1 MTKTKF
7 AAAAF
12 LMLAA
17 LPLCALA
24 QQGAP
29 AGTAAIPD
37 GKVAVI
43 NTNRF
48 PVEIGELKQKYDQ
61 VEGQFKDR
69 STRIEQLRQQLGAK
83 ENELQTKQA
92 TLTPER
98 IRELQAEIED
108 LKRRGTREL
117 EDLQQDY
124 AKALDGT
131 TKPVRDKLFQSMQ
144 AYAVQRG
151 IVMIMDLPGLAQ
163 SGALAFWAP
172 GVEITQDFIKE
183 YNKANPVPGATAP
196 PATQPAAR
204 PAGPTKPPAR

>member
-1 MTKTKF
+1 MKIKL
-7 AAAAF
+7 AVISF

-17 LPLCALA
+17 LSLSALA
-24 QQGAP
+24 QAP
-29 AGTAAIPD
+29 TAGSAAIPD

-48 PVEIGELKQKYDQ
+48 PAEIGELKQKYDQ
-61 VEGQFKDR
+61 VDGQFKDR
-69 STRIEQLRQQLGAK
+69 TARVEQLRQQLAQK
-83 ENELQTKQA
+83 QNELETKGPG
-92 TLTPER
+92 LTPEKY
-98 IRELQAEIED
+98 RELQAEIEVI
-108 LKRRGTREL
+108 KKNGTREL

-144 AYAVQRG
+144 NYATQRG
-151 IVMIMDLPGLAQ
+151 IIVIMDLPGLAQ
-163 SGALAFWAP
+163 SGALAYWAP

-183 YNKANPVPGATAP
+183 YNKANPVPVSAP

-204 PAGPTKPPAR
+204 PTPGVQKPPSN